1 MFARVAVTVAVAAGG
16 LLATV
21 GSATAAQPTVSTN
34 TSITASTNTS
44 ITAPAIAPVTAPVT
58 AADDPCGFW
67 RSGNWLIGYNYWY
80 RHCADTRVWVHVTY
94 YDGGWQ
100 DTCFG
105 PWEKRQ
111 LSWRTNGAHSA
122 GYLC

>member
-1 MFARVAVTVAVAAGG
+1 MFARVAVAVAVAAGG
-16 LLATV
+16 ILATT
-21 GSATAAQPTVSTN
+21 GSATAAEP
-34 TSITASTNTS
+34 TASTNTS
-44 ITAPAIAPVTAPVT
+44 ITAPITATGPVTT
-58 AADDPCGFW
+58 ADDPCGYW
-67 RSGNWLIGYNYWY
+67 REGNWLIGYTYWY
-80 RHCADTRVWVHVTY
+80 RHCASTTVWVHITY
-94 YDGGWQ
+94 YDGGFE

>member
-1 MFARVAVTVAVAAGG
+1 MLRMFARAAVAVAVAAGG
-16 LLATV
+16 LLAST
-21 GSATAAQPTVSTN
+21 GSATAAES
-34 TSITASTNTS
+34 TASTNTS
-44 ITAPAIAPVTAPVT
+44 IAASVAAPVT
-58 AADDPCGFW
+58 AADDPCGFY
-67 RSGNWLIGYNYWY
+67 RTGNWLVGYKYWY

-94 YDGGWQ
+94 YDGGWE

-105 PWEKRQ
+105 AWENRQ